1 MGDGRVMVGGKRRRV
16 FAFASTGERDWVF
29 DTIAAVA
36 SPMNIVAADL
46 YAGSGD
52 GELLAIT
59 AATGVPRWRF
69 PVGVP
74 VSAPVA
80 ADGVVYAGAANGSVY
95 AVDAASGQL
104 RWEYKTGG
112 PVLGAPA
119 LANGV
124 LYVGSDDLNL
134 HAIDAATGTL
144 KWTFN
149 AGGAIR
155 AAPAVVDGIVVV
167 PTVTGELIGLKG

>member
-1 MGDGRVMVGGKRRRV
+1 MAVDG
-16 FAFASTGERDWVF
+16 A
-29 DTIAAVA
+29 
-36 SPMNIVAADL
+36 
-46 YAGSGD
+46 
-52 GELLAIT
+52 
-59 AATGVPRWRF
+59 
-69 PVGVP
+69 
-74 VSAPVA
+74 
-80 ADGVVYAGAANGSVY
+80 VYAGAANGSVY
-95 AVDAASGQL
+95 AVDAVSGQL

-149 AGGAIR
+149 TGGAIR

-167 PTVTGELIGLKG
+167 PTVTGELIGLKA